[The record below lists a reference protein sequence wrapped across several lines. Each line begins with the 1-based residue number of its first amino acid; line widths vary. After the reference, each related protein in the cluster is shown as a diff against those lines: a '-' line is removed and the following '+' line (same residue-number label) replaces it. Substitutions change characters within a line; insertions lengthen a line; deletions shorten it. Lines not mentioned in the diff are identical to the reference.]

1 MVDNDLPPRLAVALH
16 AIFDSDGDLVI
27 SLREKFG
34 RADVKDEEW
43 IPALGAEKG
52 WAVISADGRI
62 AKKRPSREL
71 FLRNGL
77 VGFFFKP
84 ALQKSP
90 FTRRPLACSYCG
102 REFVSN
108 TAWHRAGASASPC
121 PARNSSPSDG
131 RGTGTAAQVGRLAC
145 DTHATR
151 SWIMQSDQ
159 SSSADSDSVNQGSDP
174 CRASSHH
181 Q

>member
-1 MVDNDLPPRLAVALH
+1 MKVMVDNDLPPRLAVALQ
-16 AIFDSDGDLVI
+16 AIFEADGDEVI
-27 SLREKFG
+27 SLRDKFG

-43 IPALGAEKG
+43 IPALGAERG

-90 FTRRPLACSYCG
+90 LHAQ
-102 REFVSN
+102 
-108 TAWHRAGASASPC
+108 TARLLTLWPRIRDQH
-121 PARNSSPSDG
+121 
-131 RGTGTAAQVGRLAC
+131 RLA
-145 DTHATR
+145 
-151 SWIMQSDQ
+151 
-159 SSSADSDSVNQGSDP
+159 SSGCFGIPMSGQKFEPIG
-174 CRASSHH
+174 R
-181 Q
+181 